1 MLKRWNRFA
10 RFMGDGR
17 LCLNNTRAV
26 DAAVTA
32 DLKLIKQVMLN
43 LLVNG
48 IQAMSDNGDQ

>member
-10 RFMGDGR
+10 RFIGDGR

-32 DLKLIKQVMLN
+32 NSKLIQQVMLN
-43 LLVNG
+43 LIVNG